1 MPSVTVS
8 VRGQIALP
16 ADVRRELGI
25 VGGSRLEV
33 EISSG
38 AVILRPLRG
47 GKNRVS
53 VADGRGII
61 PNTVGPM
68 SSAAMNA
75 RIDEAFRKGRL

>member
-16 ADVRRELGI
+16 AEVRRKLGI
-25 VGGSRLEV
+25 MSGSRLEV

-53 VADGRGII
+53 VTDGKGII
-61 PNTVGPM
+61 PNKIGPI
-68 SSAAMNA
+68 SDEAINA
-75 RIDEAFRKGRL
+75 RMDEAFRRGRL